1 MTGYHKGSGESGL
14 WMVEVLGVEK
24 REGRWTGRAAGAR
37 HASARFSG
45 RCAGT
50 RSLDPR
56 ARPPD
61 RRTPFINPPW
71 RPASDKHA
79 AVFQPSRM
87 RLQRMHASFFRSLI
101 SAAARPSHG
110 GPGHQS
116 AAPAIQPIYRC
127 QGCCAQA
134 RLRPFLCG
142 PPMRPSCEARLLF
155 LPVPA
160 VRKHHKATGAC
171 DGRLLHCLA
180 RRCPALDCRPPA
192 CAAPQP
198 ESCSWPAG
206 GLTLRASGAEIN
218 DESQIGRQPNGA
230 LHARPA
236 PPPKL
241 HPVLSLLTGF
251 ATACRASCGPAP

>member
-14 WMVEVLGVEK
+14 WMVEALGVEK

-87 RLQRMHASFFRSLI
+87 RLLSFSHQRRRTPKPRRP
-101 SAAARPSHG
+101 RPSISSPSHTANLSL
-110 GPGHQS
+110 PGL
-116 AAPAIQPIYRC
+116 
-127 QGCCAQA
+127 
-134 RLRPFLCG
+134 LR
-142 PPMRPSCEARLLF
+142 
-155 LPVPA
+155 
-160 VRKHHKATGAC
+160 TGA
-171 DGRLLHCLA
+171 A
-180 RRCPALDCRPPA
+180 
-192 CAAPQP
+192 
-198 ESCSWPAG
+198 
-206 GLTLRASGAEIN
+206 
-218 DESQIGRQPNGA
+218 
-230 LHARPA
+230 
-236 PPPKL
+236 
-241 HPVLSLLTGF
+241 
-251 ATACRASCGPAP
+251 

>member
-14 WMVEVLGVEK
+14 WMVEALGMEK

-110 GPGHQS
+110 GP
-116 AAPAIQPIYRC
+116 
-127 QGCCAQA
+127 
-134 RLRPFLCG
+134 
-142 PPMRPSCEARLLF
+142 RPSISSPSHTANLSLPGLL
-155 LPVPA
+155 
-160 VRKHHKATGAC
+160 RTGA
-171 DGRLLHCLA
+171 A
-180 RRCPALDCRPPA
+180 
-192 CAAPQP
+192 
-198 ESCSWPAG
+198 
-206 GLTLRASGAEIN
+206 
-218 DESQIGRQPNGA
+218 
-230 LHARPA
+230 
-236 PPPKL
+236 
-241 HPVLSLLTGF
+241 
-251 ATACRASCGPAP
+251 